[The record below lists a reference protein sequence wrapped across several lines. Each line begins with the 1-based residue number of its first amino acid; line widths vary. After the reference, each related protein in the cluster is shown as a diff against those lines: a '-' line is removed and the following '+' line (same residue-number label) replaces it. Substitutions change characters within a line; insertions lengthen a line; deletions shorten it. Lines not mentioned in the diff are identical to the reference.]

1 VIRRAPGGA
10 AILDPTVK
18 ERPMARTT
26 QELRTLWREYEC
38 AESRM
43 VIIPFGPD
51 RIRVAPPTAPAWAAL
66 AAVLDHHDYAI
77 RTTDTDS
84 FNCRPNKSGGGK
96 SLHAFGIALD
106 VNWTTNPYRDHAG
119 ERAVRWSDKPLQAA
133 RSEDVRIGR
142 ADTDFTEALIADI
155 GRIAT
160 RDGKRVFEWGGSWR
174 TIKDCMH
181 FEIDL
186 SPAELAA
193 GIDPATIVSD
203 GGGTPAKPN
212 ALPASAGERC
222 VVTARSGLNLR
233 AGAGTQFMTMR
244 ICPLGQEL
252 DVLERRGSWALV
264 DLEGD
269 GLADGFVSSDFLR
282 PVRAGERSSIAALLT
297 ADAVAPLFPAAS
309 AATLAANLPHVV
321 SALERQGLC
330 DRAMALMAFAT
341 VRAETEIFAPL
352 HEGQSRLNTATTP
365 FDLYDAGT
373 AKAVGLGNVRAGDGP
388 RFHGRGYIQLTG
400 RANYERI
407 GERIG
412 IDLIARPDRAVEPAT
427 AAAILACFL
436 KEREDK
442 VRAALARDDLA
453 AARRL
458 VNGGT
463 HGLDR
468 FTDTYRRGQRAFP
481 A

>member
-1 VIRRAPGGA
+1 MPGGA
-10 AILDPTVK
+10 AILDLTAK
-18 ERPMARTT
+18 ERPMARST

-43 VIIPFGPD
+43 VIVPFGPD

-66 AAVLDHHDYAI
+66 ATVLDHHDYAI

-106 VNWTTNPYRDHAG
+106 VNWTTNPYRDHQG
-119 ERAVRWSDKPLQAA
+119 ERAVRWSDKPVQLA

-142 ADTDFTEALIADI
+142 ADTDFTPALIADVA
-155 GRIAT
+155 RIAT
-160 RDGKRVFEWGGSWR
+160 REGKRVFEWGGSWR

-193 GIDPATIVSD
+193 GIDPATV
-203 GGGTPAKPN
+203 PAAADRAAP
-212 ALPASAGERC
+212 LRVEQTEPGGERH

-233 AGAGTQFMTMR
+233 AGAGTQFMTIR
-244 ICPLGQEL
+244 TIPGGQEL
-252 DVLERRGSWALV
+252 HVLERRGTWALV

-269 GLADGFVSSDFLR
+269 GLADGFVSADFLQ
-282 PVRAGERSSIAALLT
+282 PAVAAGRSSIAAQLT
-297 ADAVAPLFPAAS
+297 VGAVAPLFPAAS
-309 AATLAANLPHVV
+309 RAGLGANLPHVV
-321 SALERQGLC
+321 AALHKVELC
-330 DRAMALMAFAT
+330 DRAMALMALAT
-341 VRAETEIFAPL
+341 IRAETEIFAAL
-352 HEGQSRLNTATTP
+352 SEGQSKFNTARQP
-365 FDLYDAGT
+365 FDLYDAGS
-373 AKAVGLGNVRAGDGP
+373 AKAAGLGNVEAGDGP
-388 RFHGRGYIQLTG
+388 RFRGRGYIQLTG
-400 RANYERI
+400 RAKYARI
-407 GERIG
+407 GSAIG
-412 IDLIARPDRAVEPAT
+412 IDLVGEPDRANDPAT
-427 AAAILACFL
+427 AAAVLACYL
-436 KEREDK
+436 KGCEAK
-442 VRAALARDDLA
+442 ARAALARGDLT

-458 VNGGT
+458 VNGGS

-468 FTDTYRRGQRAFP
+468 FIDTYRRGERAFP